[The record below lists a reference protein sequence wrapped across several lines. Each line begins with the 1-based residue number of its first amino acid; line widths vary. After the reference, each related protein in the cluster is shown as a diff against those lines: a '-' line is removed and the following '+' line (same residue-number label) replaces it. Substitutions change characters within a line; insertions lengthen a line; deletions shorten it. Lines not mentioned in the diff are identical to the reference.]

1 MIDIGMLRIR
11 PTTIAIRIRKG
22 TRQASQ
28 SGYSIIC
35 ESPSNSDPQLPQV
48 KVAVSSRCRS
58 MLFSLI
64 NNKPLTKRELVRA
77 VSWGS
82 GTPGTP

>member
-11 PTTIAIRIRKG
+11 PTTIAIRIR
-22 TRQASQ
+22 
-28 SGYSIIC
+28 SGR
-35 ESPSNSDPQLPQV
+35 
-48 KVAVSSRCRS
+48 VS
-58 MLFSLI
+58 LFMCFLLI
-64 NNKPLTKRELVRA
+64 NNKPITKRELVRA